1 MGGGGGDWG
10 LAGAR
15 VNDFFFHNESKSKI
29 FFILW
34 GVGDGGGWGCWW
46 GQGGGGWVGEAWV
59 SDFFKYE
66 SKFKIN
72 KKNVVFFT
80 MNPILIFF
88 FRWGGGG
95 ARVSEIF

>member
-1 MGGGGGDWG
+1 MGLVVGGWSKCFFLLRIHILNIFFLVGGGGGDWG

-46 GQGGGGWVGEAWV
+46 GQGGGG
-59 SDFFKYE
+59 
-66 SKFKIN
+66 
-72 KKNVVFFT
+72 
-80 MNPILIFF
+80 
-88 FRWGGGG
+88 
-95 ARVSEIF
+95 